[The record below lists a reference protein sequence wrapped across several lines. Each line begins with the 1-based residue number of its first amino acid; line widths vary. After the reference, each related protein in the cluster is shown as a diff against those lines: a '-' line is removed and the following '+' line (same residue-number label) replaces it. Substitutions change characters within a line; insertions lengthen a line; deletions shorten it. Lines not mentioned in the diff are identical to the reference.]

1 MNFKFRFDLFFQSR
15 GGGGRKKRGGGNR
28 AARRKAST
36 PRALHPPPSF
46 YISFWVARD
55 VVGTAA
61 REFLPS
67 SRVMISQLSFFSLSF
82 FPFSVC
88 FPSFLL
94 TTSRGRIQIR
104 ISCFNPIASIVLF
117 VNRNPFYQ
125 YHGTV
130 PVTCQYSMYRYH
142 STW

>member
-15 GGGGRKKRGGGNR
+15 GGGGRKKRGGGKR

-46 YISFWVARD
+46 YISFLVARD

-67 SRVMISQLSFFSLSF
+67 SLVMISKLSFFSEPPVLRGVQRIIF
-82 FPFSVC
+82 KFRYDSVC
-88 FPSFLL
+88 
-94 TTSRGRIQIR
+94 
-104 ISCFNPIASIVLF
+104 
-117 VNRNPFYQ
+117 
-125 YHGTV
+125 
-130 PVTCQYSMYRYH
+130 
-142 STW
+142 